1 MSLLNKPILVIM
13 AAGMG
18 SRYGGMKQIDPVG
31 AAGELILDYSLYDAR
46 RAGFE
51 RAVIIIKR
59 ENEKD
64 FREVLGDRVSRYMR
78 IDYAYQDIAMLPE
91 GFSVPD
97 GREKPWGTAHAVL
110 CAAGLTDAPFCA
122 VNADDYYGVEAF
134 RLCYEH
140 LTHLRDD
147 SDLCM
152 VGYLVKNTLS
162 ESGYVSRGVCTL
174 DENGCLSDIVERKHI
189 ISTVDGPLYTEDEKN
204 YRRISPETVVSM
216 NMWGFPAGMMN
227 RIREGFPR
235 FLEKALA
242 ENPLRA
248 EYYLPS
254 AVDEAIRD
262 GGARVKVY
270 TTTEKWYGVTYA
282 KDKAQVV
289 EALKRLTEEGRYPS
303 PLWSA
308 E

>member
-1 MSLLNKPILVIM
+1 M

-18 SRYGGMKQIDPVG
+18 SRYGGLKQIDPVG
-31 AAGELILDYSLYDAR
+31 AQGELILDYSLFDAR

-64 FREVLGDRVSRYMR
+64 FREVLGNRVSRHMR

-91 GFSVPD
+91 GYSLPEE
-97 GREKPWGTAHAVL
+97 RKKPWGTAHAVL
-110 CAAGLTDAPFCA
+110 CAAGLVDTPFCA
-122 VNADDYYGVEAF
+122 INADDYYGVEAF

-140 LTHLRDD
+140 LAHLEDD
-147 SDLCM
+147 NDLCM
-152 VGYLVKNTLS
+152 VGYLVQNTLS

-174 DENGCLSDIVERKHI
+174 DGNGFLSDIVERKHI
-189 ISTVDGPLYTEDEKN
+189 ISTVDGPMFSEDMEN
-204 YRRISPETVVSM
+204 YRRIPPQTVVSM
-216 NMWGFPAGMMN
+216 NMWGFPTGMMR

-235 FLEKALA
+235 FLERALA
-242 ENPLRA
+242 ENPLGA

-254 AVDEAIRD
+254 TVDEAIRD

-270 TTTEKWYGVTYA
+270 TTSEKWYGVTYA
-282 KDKAQVV
+282 QDKAQVMD
-289 EALKRLTEEGRYPS
+289 ALARLTEEGRYPS
-303 PLWSA
+303 PLWRA